1 MKFIV
6 GDFFKLSKKEAGTF
20 EAVFDR
26 GSLVVYV
33 RACECVCVRARERAR
48 ARACVC
54 VCMFSRLYTL
64 CEDAHAYI
72 KSKINT

>member
-1 MKFIV
+1 MVDVAVDEVKGARMKFIV

-33 RACECVCVRARERAR
+33 RACECVCV
-48 ARACVC
+48 
-54 VCMFSRLYTL
+54 
-64 CEDAHAYI
+64 
-72 KSKINT
+72 